1 MILFLIF
8 MFSVS
13 QAQRIVYN
21 TTHCKDD
28 SLLFNSTNVLPHSP
42 AYAMSISSS
51 TYQANKPI
59 TIDVRACHKHGI
71 RAFLLKAS
79 IQGYVP
85 VSSFDPLTQLGTI
98 LVSCGVR
105 ELRQN
110 RIQYNNNPSLEL
122 MKFRWIPPQS
132 AHGNI
137 TFHFTAIP
145 TVPSIYWLT
154 FSSNYQLGDETY
166 ISVQQKCSADG
177 RLLYSI
183 TTFTAAVVLVIAQH
197 VF

>member
-1 MILFLIF
+1 MILFVIF

-59 TIDVRACHKHGI
+59 TIEVKACHKHGI

-85 VSSFDPLTQLGTI
+85 VSSFNPLTQLGTI

-105 ELRQN
+105 ELRQVRLIALFEDEWSFKQSRVYKGN
-110 RIQYNNNPSLEL
+110 
-122 MKFRWIPPQS
+122 FRTKYCCQS
-132 AHGNI
+132 WCQHI
-137 TFHFTAIP
+137 FT
-145 TVPSIYWLT
+145 L
-154 FSSNYQLGDETY
+154 F
-166 ISVQQKCSADG
+166 
-177 RLLYSI
+177 
-183 TTFTAAVVLVIAQH
+183 
-197 VF
+197 